1 MTRLRTPALEEL
13 PVALQQAS
21 PDEQLAL
28 REFAAWAH
36 KHHAVF
42 VTGRRHGLRF
52 GVTPD
57 VAEFVRQSC
66 PAPADGAVI
75 AANLVPLPR

>member
-1 MTRLRTPALEEL
+1 MTSLLTPALEHL
-13 PVALQQAS
+13 PAALQQAS
-21 PDEQLAL
+21 PEELLAL

-36 KHHAVF
+36 KHRAVF

-75 AANLVPLPR
+75 AANLVSLPR